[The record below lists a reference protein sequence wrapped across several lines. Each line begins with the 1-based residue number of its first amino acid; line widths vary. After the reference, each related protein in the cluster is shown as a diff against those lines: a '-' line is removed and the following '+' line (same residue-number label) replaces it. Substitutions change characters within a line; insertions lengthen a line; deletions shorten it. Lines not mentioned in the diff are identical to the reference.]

1 MAISPTLCR
10 TDVVGDKVGVLRAL
24 GRLLRT
30 LVHVVRGLVL
40 LRWKFPQVTG
50 AQREAMV
57 MLWSAQLLERLGVRL
72 EVQGQVHASGPL
84 LLVANHISWV
94 DIAVIHATCFCRFVS
109 KADVH
114 HWPVIGFLA
123 TQVGTLFIERQSR
136 RDAMRVVHQ
145 MAASLQAGDVLAI
158 FPEGTT
164 SDGAGLLPFHGNLL
178 QAAIAADTPV
188 QPVAISFVDGVTG
201 RISTAAAYVGDD
213 VLLGAIWRTLRARDL
228 TVRVRL
234 GPLQRN
240 AGQDRRAWAAQL
252 REQIA
257 QLRVAEGG
265 R

>member
-1 MAISPTLCR
+1 MGAR
-10 TDVVGDKVGVLRAL
+10 VGVLRAM

-30 LVHVVRGLVL
+30 LAHVMRGLVL
-40 LRWKFPQVTG
+40 LRWKFPHVTG

-57 MLWSAQLLERLGVRL
+57 VQWSAQLLQCLGVRL
-72 EVQGQVHASGPL
+72 EVQGQIHASGPL

-94 DIAVIHATCFCRFVS
+94 DIAVIHATRFCRFVS

-145 MAASLQAGDVLAI
+145 MAASLQAGEVLAI

-164 SDGAGLLPFHGNLL
+164 SDGADLLPFHGNLL
-178 QAAIAADTPV
+178 QAAIAAQAPV
-188 QPVAISFVDGVTG
+188 QPVAISFVDGGSG

-213 VLLGAIWRTLRARDL
+213 VLLGAIWRTLRARNL
-228 TVRVRL
+228 MVRVRF
-234 GPLQRN
+234 GQVQGN
-240 AGQDRRAWAAQL
+240 TGQDRRVWATQL
-252 REQIA
+252 REQIT
-257 QLRVAEGG
+257 QLRAPADDP